1 MGGGQGQRH
10 ELHAVMEGWRGGV
23 GHEGG
28 SAGGA
33 GQSGEPYR
41 KSAPAVQEG
50 VERLLRRKNA
60 WDRADP
66 SLC

>member
-1 MGGGQGQRH
+1 
-10 ELHAVMEGWRGGV
+10 MEGWRGGV